1 MSEMNTR
8 APKNTWKA
16 IRSYGIVLVRRNQ
29 DQYEYLMVCRRNTF
43 SFVDFVLGKYKE
55 NDMQYVMQ
63 LILNMT
69 FTERNTVRS
78 ADYKNMWERLYV
90 KTRKS
95 EGVFYEQVKS
105 KFDRIKDRVVYLES
119 KLPCL
124 WKYPEWGFPKGRINT
139 NEDSIEC
146 AKRELFEETMVKSD
160 SYVIDM
166 SINPFEEEFIGT
178 NGHKYNNRFYIAF
191 VNGKCD
197 AFLDTN
203 NTSQVREISQI
214 RWFNFSKA
222 SKIVRCHEHSKKFFL
237 KELNRL
243 LTKKMFA
250 SSNYESKVF
259 HANSPCH
266 NTSDGNIL
274 H

>member
-69 FTERNTVRS
+69 FTERNTVRTG
-78 ADYKNMWERLYV
+78 DYKNMWERLYV

-105 KFDRIKDRVVYLES
+105 NLFRIK
-119 KLPCL
+119 
-124 WKYPEWGFPKGRINT
+124 IT
-139 NEDSIEC
+139 
-146 AKRELFEETMVKSD
+146 LFM
-160 SYVIDM
+160 
-166 SINPFEEEFIGT
+166 
-178 NGHKYNNRFYIAF
+178 
-191 VNGKCD
+191 
-197 AFLDTN
+197 
-203 NTSQVREISQI
+203 EIS
-214 RWFNFSKA
+214 
-222 SKIVRCHEHSKKFFL
+222 
-237 KELNRL
+237 
-243 LTKKMFA
+243 
-250 SSNYESKVF
+250 
-259 HANSPCH
+259 
-266 NTSDGNIL
+266 
-274 H
+274 